1 MLPRW
6 IAAVLSVP
14 LLACAAGLAATTGQV
29 VPVESFEEY
38 PLLAFPG
45 QWIVRGDKDQARLIY
60 QVAEVKWESFPP
72 CLCRSPGNP
81 DWPRAGMP
89 TSRVSAVTLALAG
102 GAVAS
107 WWGRTPPGNSRL
119 CGRGVCHF

>member
-60 QVAEVKWESFPP
+60 QVAEVNS
-72 CLCRSPGNP
+72 LRSSS
-81 DWPRAGMP
+81 RAGHLP
-89 TSRVSAVTLALAG
+89 HTHEAKEISS
-102 GAVAS
+102 
-107 WWGRTPPGNSRL
+107 
-119 CGRGVCHF
+119 

>member
-45 QWIVRGDKDQARLIY
+45 QWIVRGDKR
-60 QVAEVKWESFPP
+60 PP
-72 CLCRSPGNP
+72 QNSLYLLGKLRCF
-81 DWPRAGMP
+81 
-89 TSRVSAVTLALAG
+89 AG
-102 GAVAS
+102 G
-107 WWGRTPPGNSRL
+107 
-119 CGRGVCHF
+119 RGESV